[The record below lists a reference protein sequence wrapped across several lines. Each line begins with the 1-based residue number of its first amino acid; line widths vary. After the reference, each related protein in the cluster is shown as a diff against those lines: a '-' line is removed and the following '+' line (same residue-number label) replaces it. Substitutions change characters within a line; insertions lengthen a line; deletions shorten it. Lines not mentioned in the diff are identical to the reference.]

1 MIESVETAKE
11 LTIEILRR
19 MGVEAE
25 VEGHFEEETVVIEI
39 RGDREGILIGK
50 HGRTLDSLQVL
61 ISRMV
66 NKRFQS
72 PVKVAVDV
80 DFYRKRR
87 GDALTK
93 MALRMGEKV
102 KRTGQAQTI
111 GPFNARERRVIHM
124 ALREDPAVTTES
136 LGEGRI
142 KRVSILPKKRT
153 GDRSAPW

>member
-1 MIESVETAKE
+1 LVESVETARE
-11 LTIEILRR
+11 LTMEILRR
-19 MGVEAE
+19 MGLETE
-25 VEGHFEEETVVIEI
+25 VEGHLEEGTVVIEI
-39 RGDREGILIGK
+39 RGDREGVLIGK
-50 HGRTLDSLQVL
+50 HGQTLDSLQVL

-66 NKRFQS
+66 NKRFES
-72 PVKVAVDV
+72 PIKVVLDV
-80 DFYRKRR
+80 DSYRKKRD
-87 GDALTK
+87 DALAG

-124 ALREDPAVTTES
+124 ALKEDPAVTTES

-142 KRVSILPKKRT
+142 KRVSILPRKMA

>member
-1 MIESVETAKE
+1 LVESVETARE

-19 MGVEAE
+19 MGAE
-25 VEGHFEEETVVIEI
+25 TEVDGHLEEGTVVIEI

-66 NKRFQS
+66 NKRFES
-72 PVKVAVDV
+72 PIKVVLDV
-80 DFYRKRR
+80 DSYRKKRE
-87 GDALTK
+87 DALTK
-93 MALRMGEKV
+93 MALRMGEKA
-102 KRTGQAQTI
+102 KRTGQGQTI
-111 GPFNARERRVIHM
+111 GPLNAWERRVIHM
-124 ALREDPAVTTES
+124 ALKEDPAVTTES

-142 KRVSILPKKRT
+142 KRLSILPKKRA